1 MATLFE
7 EQQQNRIRLCI
18 MSAEIQHKRVISGRK
33 GGGEDSFARLPLN
46 QSKHRAD
53 LIISFL
59 EDPSEAIR
67 TIAARALQA
76 VDVLPER
83 TATRLM
89 TALVRETMPQVKQ
102 ELIKSVPRLVGGRS
116 EFVPV
121 LLGHLGS
128 TEHDLRVAAADTLGA
143 LGRDAEHAFIPFAV
157 LSSGAGQMGQDE
169 RVLAFKEALS
179 EETRALFEEY
189 EAWVSEVTA
198 EPPSS
203 SMAISFRTARIKDLS
218 LLARETALNVCLG
231 SQKLACAFLDVWIN
245 SSEGATLS
253 DESGF
258 LEAALAFK
266 IREVS
271 QKPKNE
277 ATIRKFY
284 EGCRSTR
291 LESGLEYALS
301 IAPRVD
307 DSVTEAHLDF
317 SIAQLGRGWI
327 QEEALGRLVSGLWS
341 AKRGRLR
348 HLGSNVA
355 VLSDSLDRQQCGG
368 VLKQLWQLYDAR
380 KDEIPDVKAAIL
392 SIISKIPDSDDHS
405 LGRCEGLAQ
414 DHLSDQTRRQLL
426 QLIDNLQGTSK
437 EMEPRKVALQNYLR
451 R

>member
-1 MATLFE
+1 
-7 EQQQNRIRLCI
+7 
-18 MSAEIQHKRVISGRK
+18 MSAKIGHKRLSSTGHGR
-33 GGGEDSFARLPLN
+33 GEDSLASLRPN
-46 QSKHRAD
+46 ESGHRAD
-53 LIISFL
+53 LLISFL
-59 EDPSEAIR
+59 EDPSEETR
-67 TIAARALQA
+67 KIAARVLQA

-102 ELIKSVPRLVGGRS
+102 DMIKLIPRLAGRRS

-121 LLGHLGS
+121 LLEYLGS
-128 TEHDLRVAAADTLGA
+128 MQHDLSITSATTLGA
-143 LGRDAEHAFIPFAV
+143 LDKDAEHAFIPFAV
-157 LSSGAGQMGQDE
+157 LSLGAGQMEPDE
-169 RVLAFKEALS
+169 RVFAFKEALS
-179 EETRALFEEY
+179 EEARALFEEY
-189 EAWVSEVTA
+189 RTWVSEVTA
-198 EPPSS
+198 EPSSS
-203 SMAISFRTARIKDLS
+203 SMAISFRTPRSKDFS
-218 LLARETALNVCLG
+218 LLAKETALNVCVG
-231 SQKLACAFLDVWIN
+231 SQKSACAFLDVWIN

-271 QKPKNE
+271 QKLNNK
-277 ATIRKFY
+277 ATTRKFY

-317 SIAQLGRGWI
+317 TIAQLGRGWV
-327 QEEALGRLVSGLWS
+327 QEEALGRLISGLWS
-341 AKRGRLR
+341 AKRERVR

-355 VLSDSLDRQQCGG
+355 VLSDSLDRQQCGS

-380 KDEIPDVKAAIL
+380 KDEIPDVKAAIF
-392 SIISKIPDSDDHS
+392 SIIAKIPDSDAHS
-405 LGRCEGLAQ
+405 LERCEGLAQ
-414 DHLSDQTRRQLL
+414 DYLSDQTRSQLL
-426 QLIDNLQGTSK
+426 QLIDNLQGTSE
-437 EMEPRKVALQNYLR
+437 EMEPRKLALRKYLR

>member
-1 MATLFE
+1 
-7 EQQQNRIRLCI
+7 
-18 MSAEIQHKRVISGRK
+18 MSAKIGHKRLSSTGQGR
-33 GGGEDSFARLPLN
+33 GEDSLASLRLN
-46 QSKHRAD
+46 KSGHRAD
-53 LIISFL
+53 LLISFL
-59 EDPSEAIR
+59 EDPSEETR
-67 TIAARALQA
+67 KIAARALQA

-89 TALVRETMPQVKQ
+89 TALVRETRPQVKL
-102 ELIKSVPRLVGGRS
+102 ELIKSIPRLAGRRS

-121 LLGHLGS
+121 LLEYLGS
-128 TEHDLRVAAADTLGA
+128 TQHDLSIASATTLGA
-143 LGRDAEHAFIPFAV
+143 LDKDAEHAFIPFAV
-157 LSSGAGQMGQDE
+157 LSLGAGQMEPDE
-169 RVLAFKEALS
+169 RVFAFKEALS
-179 EETRALFEEY
+179 EEARALFEEY
-189 EAWVSEVTA
+189 RTWVSEVTA

-203 SMAISFRTARIKDLS
+203 SMAISFRTARSKDFS
-218 LLARETALNVCLG
+218 LLAKETALNVCLG
-231 SQKLACAFLDVWIN
+231 SQKSACAFLDVWIN

-258 LEAALAFK
+258 LEAAIAFK

-271 QKPKNE
+271 QKPNNE
-277 ATIRKFY
+277 AITRKFY

-291 LESGLEYALS
+291 LESGLEYALA

-307 DSVTEAHLDF
+307 DSLTEADLDF
-317 SIAQLGRGWI
+317 TIAQLGRGWV

-341 AKRGRLR
+341 AKRGRVR

-405 LGRCEGLAQ
+405 LERCEGLAQ
-414 DHLSDQTRRQLL
+414 DYLSDQTRRQLF

-437 EMEPRKVALQNYLR
+437 EMEPRKLALRNYLR